1 MAPKMK
7 NLSALSLNLDGCR
20 FGDTFPPKRDATA
33 ACVENDVVGGAGIDS
48 EDSEEQHDLSA
59 HYVHHKLQTQI
70 EPNSSHNQQ
79 HAAYN
84 SHNHVL
90 SPLGT
95 TYRNSE
101 LSIGHNFLRFQGSHL
116 SNSLSANDLEVVE
129 CVGRGGF
136 SAVWKARRRQR
147 SGSEDD
153 NVVANGM
160 QSPPT
165 IKSDVDYNN
174 LQPMEIQDQ
183 SNRRDEPTTTTSSGG
198 EEYYALKVFPMQSH
212 EKRQMLLRELRLLCC
227 TMMRGTDSENG
238 DEADGNDRSEG
249 DGRVEGGAN
258 DRRDSSTG
266 NHIEDRNV
274 DTKKNNRGGRGVAN
288 GGCECLVELEGAFL
302 DRNEGVIT
310 LVLEF
315 MDRGSLAD
323 LRHCNTTNT
332 SISIPTSPHFRG
344 LSQPNKTHRTMPEY
358 AIASIAYQMIWGLGY
373 LHFEGVL
380 HRDIKPANVLVNSI
394 GRVKLADFG
403 IVSQRQQLGGGGDEE
418 GNEEDGN
425 NAVMN
430 TTVIGTT
437 RYMSPERVRGKPYA
451 MTSDVWSLGLV
462 LLECARGDS
471 PFENVSSVVEL
482 VQTLDE
488 CEMSDFIP
496 ESVSY
501 GLRELLMGCLCY
513 SPRELLVY
521 ALFLLL

>member
-1 MAPKMK
+1 
-7 NLSALSLNLDGCR
+7 
-20 FGDTFPPKRDATA
+20 
-33 ACVENDVVGGAGIDS
+33 
-48 EDSEEQHDLSA
+48 
-59 HYVHHKLQTQI
+59 
-70 EPNSSHNQQ
+70 
-79 HAAYN
+79 
-84 SHNHVL
+84 
-90 SPLGT
+90 
-95 TYRNSE
+95 
-101 LSIGHNFLRFQGSHL
+101 
-116 SNSLSANDLEVVE
+116 
-129 CVGRGGF
+129 
-136 SAVWKARRRQR
+136 
-147 SGSEDD
+147 
-153 NVVANGM
+153 
-160 QSPPT
+160 
-165 IKSDVDYNN
+165 
-174 LQPMEIQDQ
+174 
-183 SNRRDEPTTTTSSGG
+183 
-198 EEYYALKVFPMQSH
+198 MQSH

-227 TMMRGTDSENG
+227 TMMRG
-238 DEADGNDRSEG
+238 
-249 DGRVEGGAN
+249 
-258 DRRDSSTG
+258 
-266 NHIEDRNV
+266 
-274 DTKKNNRGGRGVAN
+274 N

-323 LRHCNTTNT
+323 LRHSNTINN
-332 SISIPTSPHFRG
+332 SNSIPTSPHFRG

-403 IVSQRQQLGGGGDEE
+403 I
-418 GNEEDGN
+418 EDGN

-513 SPRELLVY
+513 SPQKRMPASILIQSPWFQSHEISCVDDASKLTKRYLDETY
-521 ALFLLL
+521 PPLT